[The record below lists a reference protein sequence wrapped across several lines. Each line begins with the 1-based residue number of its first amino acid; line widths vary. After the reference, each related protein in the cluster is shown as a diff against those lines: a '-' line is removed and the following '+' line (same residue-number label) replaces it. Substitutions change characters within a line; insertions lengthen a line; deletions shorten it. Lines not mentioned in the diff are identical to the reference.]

1 MKRCEYS
8 RPDQIY
14 ELAKRHKD
22 VPVILGHMGGN
33 TGNNTKAAVDIMVES
48 IENNSAKLYADISW
62 VNADTTEKPDIIE
75 AIKRLK
81 IHQR

>member
-1 MKRCEYS
+1 
-8 RPDQIY
+8 
-14 ELAKRHKD
+14 
-22 VPVILGHMGGN
+22 MGGN

-75 AIKRLK
+75 AIKMLK
-81 IHQR
+81 NTSKGDKTDSYYSVLTRR